1 MGIRITRNWEL
12 GTRNSKK
19 KESLP
24 IMKAFAT
31 ENIRNLAV
39 IGHGDAGKTQLVSS
53 MLYVAGSAT
62 RWGKVDEGTTIT
74 DYDEDSIERKV
85 SLNNN
90 FAHAEYQ
97 DTKIN
102 FIDTPG
108 YAAFVSHAR
117 PALRVADCALVVV
130 DGVHGIEVQTEKT
143 WQYANEFLLPR
154 FMVINKI
161 DKEHADFGHALETAA
176 DSFARSIVPF
186 TLPIGREGS
195 FRGVIDVVH
204 QKAYE
209 FDDNGKA
216 KAIGIPSEEKALLDS
231 TRERLIE
238 IVAESDD
245 ALMEKYFAEGTL
257 PEEDIIPNLAR
268 AIAASKLCP
277 VYAASATTLVGLQ
290 ILLDHLVEFA
300 PNPATHEMEYGFAD
314 NEMTGDR
321 INRKYNNDEP
331 FSAYV
336 FRTIADPFAGRI
348 NVMKVVSG
356 KITHDANV
364 RNTSRDTDERLGAL
378 HVISGKTL
386 DKVDSAATGDI
397 IAVVKLK
404 DTQTGDTLSDKA
416 KPIVYPKVEYP
427 EAAIAFAI
435 EPKSRADED
444 KISGALHKILEEDP
458 SLHFERD
465 PQTNE
470 FILSGSGQLHIETVV
485 KKLENRYHVEV
496 TLHPPK
502 VPYKETITQQ
512 AEVQGRH
519 KKQSGGRGQ
528 FGDCK
533 VIFEPLERGGGFEWV
548 DKIFGGSVPQN
559 FRPAIEKGIIEAA
572 ASGAVAGYPLV
583 DFKVTLID
591 GSFHAVDSD
600 EHSFRAAGRKAFR
613 AAMEKVKPTLLEPI
627 MDVEVFTPQEVSG
640 DIMGDLN
647 SRRGRVGGMEVRG
660 KQQVIKAKVP
670 LAEMLDYQ
678 SKLNSVTQARGS
690 YHMQFSHYDPL
701 PGNLAQ
707 KVIDEAV
714 AAGRVRAHDDDE

>member
-1 MGIRITRNWEL
+1 
-12 GTRNSKK
+12 
-19 KESLP
+19 
-24 IMKAFAT
+24 MKAFST
-31 ENIRNLAV
+31 ENLRNLAV
-39 IGHGDAGKTQLVSS
+39 IGHGDSGKTQLVSS
-53 MLYVAGSAT
+53 LLHVSGSQH
-62 RWGKVDEGTTIT
+62 RWGKVDEGTTVT
-74 DYDEDSIERKV
+74 DYDEDSIERKI

-90 FAHAEYQ
+90 FAHLEYK

-161 DKEHADFGHALETAA
+161 DKEHADFGHALETATS
-176 DSFARSIVPF
+176 SFARSIVPF
-186 TLPIGREGS
+186 TLPIGKEGD
-195 FRGVIDVVH
+195 FNGVVDVVH

-209 FDDNGKA
+209 FDAAGKA
-216 KAIGIPSEEKALLDS
+216 KEIPLPETGRDVFER

-245 ALMEKYFAEGTL
+245 ALMEKYFADGTL
-257 PEEDIIPNLAR
+257 PEEDIYPNLAK
-268 AIAASKLCP
+268 AIAKSRLCP
-277 VYAASATTLVGLQ
+277 VYAVSSTTLVGIQ
-290 ILLDHLVEFA
+290 ILLDHIVEFA
-300 PNPATHEMEYGFAD
+300 PNPATHESEYGFAD
-314 NEMTGDR
+314 ADLSGDR
-321 INRKYNNDEP
+321 ISRKYSNDEP

-348 NVMKVVSG
+348 NVFKVVSG
-356 KITHDANV
+356 KVASDATVYNS
-364 RNTSRDTDERLGAL
+364 TRDTPERLGSL
-378 HVISGKTL
+378 HVINGKTL
-386 DKVDSAATGDI
+386 EKVNEAQTGDI

-404 DTQTGDTLSDKA
+404 DTQTGDTLCDKA
-416 KPIVYPKVEYP
+416 KPIVFPKVEYP

-435 EPKSRADED
+435 EPKSRADEE
-444 KISGALHKILEEDP
+444 KISVALHKILEEDP
-458 SLHFERD
+458 SLHFDRD
-465 PQTNE
+465 AQTKE

-485 KKLENRYHVEV
+485 DKLNKRYHVEV

-512 AEVQGRH
+512 VEVQGRH

-533 VIFEPLERGGGFEWV
+533 AIFEPLDRGAGFEWV
-548 DKIFGGSVPQN
+548 DKIFGGSIPQN
-559 FRPAIEKGIIEAA
+559 FRPAVEKGILEAA
-572 ASGAVAGYPLV
+572 QTGYVAGYPMV
-583 DFKVTLID
+583 DFRVTLID
-591 GSFHAVDSD
+591 GSYHTVDSD
-600 EHSFRAAGRKAFR
+600 EHSFRAAGRKAYR
-613 AAMEKVKPTLLEPI
+613 AAMEKAKPTLLEPI

-647 SRRGRVGGMEVRG
+647 SRRGRVAGMDMRG

-670 LAEMLDYQ
+670 LSEMLDYQ

-701 PGNLAQ
+701 PHNLAQ

>member
-1 MGIRITRNWEL
+1 
-12 GTRNSKK
+12 
-19 KESLP
+19 
-24 IMKAFAT
+24 MKAFTT

-53 MLYVAGSAT
+53 MMHAAGMPG
-62 RWGKVDEGTTIT
+62 RWGKVDEGTTVT

-90 FAHAEYQ
+90 FAHLEYN

-102 FIDTPG
+102 LIDTPG

-143 WQYANEFLLPR
+143 WQYANEFMLPR

-161 DKEHADFGHALETAA
+161 DKEHADFAHALETAA

-209 FDDNGKA
+209 FDAEGKA
-216 KAIGIPSEEKALLDS
+216 KPIGIPSEETALLNS

-245 ALMEKYFAEGTL
+245 ALMEKYFENGTL
-257 PEEDIIPNLAR
+257 PEEDIVPNLAR
-268 AIAASKLCP
+268 AIASSKLCP
-277 VYAASATTLVGLQ
+277 VYAISATNLVGIQ
-290 ILLDHLVEFA
+290 ILLNHLVEFA
-300 PNPATHEMEYGFAD
+300 PNPATHEMEYGFKD

-356 KITHDANV
+356 HVTSDATV
-364 RNTSRDTDERLGAL
+364 QNTTRDVPERLGAL

-386 DKVDSAATGDI
+386 DKVNEAATGDI

-416 KPIVYPKVEYP
+416 KPIVYPQVEYP

-444 KISGALHKILEEDP
+444 KISSALHKILEEDP
-458 SLHFERD
+458 SLHFDRD
-465 PQTNE
+465 PQTKE

-485 KKLENRYHVEV
+485 KKLEQRYHVEV

-502 VPYKETITQQ
+502 VPYKETITAQV
-512 AEVQGRH
+512 EVQGRH

-533 VIFEPLERGGGFEWV
+533 CIFEPLDRGAGFEWV

-572 ASGAVAGYPLV
+572 AGGAVAGYPLI

-591 GSFHAVDSD
+591 GSYHAVDSD

-613 AAMEKVKPTLLEPI
+613 AAIEKAKPTILEPI

-670 LAEMLDYQ
+670 LSEMLDYQ

-701 PGNLAQ
+701 PGNLIK
-707 KVIDEAV
+707 KVVDEAV
-714 AAGRVRAHDDDE
+714 ASGRVRAHEDDD

>member
-1 MGIRITRNWEL
+1 
-12 GTRNSKK
+12 
-19 KESLP
+19 
-24 IMKAFAT
+24 MKAFTT

-39 IGHGDAGKTQLVSS
+39 IGHGDAGKTQLTASLAYVS
-53 MLYVAGSAT
+53 GAT
-62 RWGKVDEGTTIT
+62 PRWGKVDEGTTVT

-90 FAHAEYQ
+90 FAHLEYK

-102 FIDTPG
+102 LIDTPG

-154 FMVINKI
+154 FMVINKME
-161 DKEHADFGHALETAA
+161 KEHADFGHALETASS
-176 DSFARSIVPF
+176 SFARSIVPF
-186 TLPIGREGS
+186 TLPIGKEGS
-195 FRGVIDVVH
+195 FRGVVDVVH

-209 FDDNGKA
+209 FDENGKA
-216 KAIGIPSEEKALLDS
+216 KSIPIPSEGKDIFDR

-245 ALMEKYFAEGTL
+245 ALMEKYFNDGTL
-257 PEEDIIPNLAR
+257 PEEDIYPNLAQ

-277 VYAASATTLVGLQ
+277 VYAVSATNLVGLQ
-290 ILLDHLVEFA
+290 ILLDHIVEFA
-300 PNPATHEMEYGFAD
+300 PNPATHESEYGYAD
-314 NEMTGDR
+314 SDMSGDR
-321 INRKYNNDEP
+321 VTRKYSNDEP

-356 KITHDANV
+356 KVSSDATVHNS
-364 RNTSRDTDERLGAL
+364 SRDTAERLGAL
-378 HVISGKTL
+378 HVINGKTL
-386 DKVDSAATGDI
+386 DKVNEAQTGDI

-404 DTQTGDTLSDKA
+404 ETQTGDTLCDKA
-416 KPIVYPKVEYP
+416 KPIVFPKVEYP

-444 KISGALHKILEEDP
+444 KISVALHKILEEDP
-458 SLHFERD
+458 SLHFDRD
-465 PQTNE
+465 PQTKE

-485 KKLENRYHVEV
+485 AKLNSRYHVEV

-512 AEVQGRH
+512 IEVQGRH

-533 VIFEPLERGGGFEWV
+533 VVFEPLDRGAGFEWV
-548 DKIFGGSVPQN
+548 DKIFGGSIPQN
-559 FRPAIEKGIIEAA
+559 FRPAVEKGILEAA
-572 ASGAVAGYPLV
+572 QTGYVAGYPMVDFRVTLV
-583 DFKVTLID
+583 D
-591 GSFHAVDSD
+591 GSYHTVDSD
-600 EHSFRAAGRKAFR
+600 EHSFRAAGRKAYR
-613 AAMEKVKPTLLEPI
+613 AAMEKAKPTLLEPI

-647 SRRGRVGGMEVRG
+647 SRRGRVAGMDMRG

-670 LAEMLDYQ
+670 LSEMLDYQ

-701 PGNLAQ
+701 PHNLAQ

-714 AAGRVRAHDDDE
+714 AAGRVRPHDDDE

>member
-1 MGIRITRNWEL
+1 
-12 GTRNSKK
+12 
-19 KESLP
+19 
-24 IMKAFAT
+24 MKAFAT

-53 MLYVAGSAT
+53 LLHAAGMPG
-62 RWGKVDEGTTIT
+62 RWGKVDEGTTVT
-74 DYDEDSIERKV
+74 DYDEDSIERKI
-85 SLNNN
+85 SLNNS
-90 FAHAEYQ
+90 FTHLEYQ

-102 FIDTPG
+102 LIDTPG

-130 DGVHGIEVQTEKT
+130 DAVHGIEVQTEKT

-161 DKEHADFGHALETAA
+161 DKEHGDFGHALETAA
-176 DSFARSIVPF
+176 SSFARSIVPF
-186 TLPIGREGS
+186 TLPIGQEGD
-195 FRGVIDVVH
+195 FRGVVDVVH

-209 FDDNGKA
+209 FDEAGKA
-216 KAIGIPSEEKALLDS
+216 TEIPLPEEGRDVFER

-245 ALMEKYFAEGTL
+245 ALMEKYFDSGTL
-257 PEEDIIPNLAR
+257 EEEDIYPNLAA
-268 AIAASKLCP
+268 AIAKSKLCP
-277 VYAASATTLVGLQ
+277 VYAVSSTTLVGLQ
-290 ILLDHLVEFA
+290 ILLDHIVEFA
-300 PNPATHEMEYGFAD
+300 PNPASHEAEWGFAD
-314 NEMTGDR
+314 NEMKGDH
-321 INRKYNNDEP
+321 ISRKYSSEEP

-356 KITHDANV
+356 KVANDATVYNST
-364 RNTSRDTDERLGAL
+364 RETMERLGAL

-386 DKVDSAATGDI
+386 DKVPDASTGDI
-397 IAVVKLK
+397 IAVVKLRE
-404 DTQTGDTLSDKA
+404 TQTGDTLCDKA
-416 KPIVYPKVEYP
+416 KPIVFPPVEYP
-427 EAAIAFAI
+427 EAAISFAI

-444 KISGALHKILEEDP
+444 KISVALHKILEEDP

-465 PQTNE
+465 PQTKE

-485 KKLENRYHVEV
+485 RKLADRYHVEV
-496 TLHPPK
+496 ALHPPK

-512 AEVQGRH
+512 VEVQGRH

-533 VIFEPLERGGGFEWV
+533 VIFEPLDRGAGFEWV

-572 ASGAVAGYPLV
+572 TGGAVAGYPLV

-591 GSFHAVDSD
+591 GSYHTVDSD

-613 AAMEKVKPTLLEPI
+613 AAMDKAKPTLLEPI

-647 SRRGRVGGMEVRG
+647 SRRGRVSGMEMRG

-670 LAEMLDYQ
+670 LSEMLDYQ

-714 AAGRVRAHDDDE
+714 AAGRVRAHEEDE

>member
-1 MGIRITRNWEL
+1 
-12 GTRNSKK
+12 
-19 KESLP
+19 
-24 IMKAFAT
+24 MKSFTT

-39 IGHGDAGKTQLVSS
+39 IGHGDAGKTQLVST
-53 MLYVAGSAT
+53 MLHIAGT
-62 RWGKVDEGTTIT
+62 TPRWGRVDEGTTIT
-74 DYDEDSIERKV
+74 DFEEDSIDRKI

-90 FAHAEYQ
+90 FAHLEYN

-102 FIDTPG
+102 LIDTPG

-117 PALRVADCALVVV
+117 PALRVVDCALVVV

-143 WQYANEFLLPR
+143 WNYANEFMLPR
-154 FMVINKI
+154 FMVINKL
-161 DKEHADFGHALETAA
+161 DKEHSDFGHALETASS
-176 DSFARSIVPF
+176 SFARSIVPF
-186 TLPIGREGS
+186 TLPIGSEAN
-195 FRGVIDVVH
+195 FKGVVDVVH

-209 FDDNGKA
+209 FDADGKA
-216 KAIGIPSEEKALLDS
+216 KEIPMPEAGRDVFDR

-245 ALMEKYFAEGTL
+245 ALMEKYFEDGTL
-257 PEEDIIPNLAR
+257 PEEDIYPNLAR
-268 AIAASKLCP
+268 AIAKSKLCP
-277 VYAASATTLVGLQ
+277 VYAVSASTGVGVQ

-300 PNPATHEMEYGFAD
+300 PNPATHESEVGFTD

-321 INRKYNNDEP
+321 INRKYSNDEP

-356 KITHDANV
+356 RVANDATVYNST
-364 RNTSRDTDERLGAL
+364 RETMERLGAL
-378 HVISGKTL
+378 HAISGKTL
-386 DKVDSAATGDI
+386 DKVNEASTGDI

-416 KPIVYPKVEYP
+416 KPIVYPRVEYP

-435 EPKSRADED
+435 EPKSRNDED
-444 KISGALHKILEEDP
+444 KISSALHKILEEDP
-458 SLHFERD
+458 SLHFDRD
-465 PQTNE
+465 PQTKE

-512 AEVQGRH
+512 VEVQGRH

-533 VIFEPLERGGGFEWV
+533 VIFEPLDRGAGFEWV

-572 ASGAVAGYPLV
+572 TGGAVAGYPLV

-591 GSFHAVDSD
+591 GSYHAVDSD

-613 AAMEKVKPTLLEPI
+613 AAMEKARPTLLEPI

-647 SRRGRVGGMEVRG
+647 SRRGRVSGMEMRG

-701 PGNLAQ
+701 PHNLSD
-707 KVIDEAV
+707 KVVQDAV
-714 AAGRVRAHDDDE
+714 AAGRVRAHEDDE

>member
-1 MGIRITRNWEL
+1 
-12 GTRNSKK
+12 
-19 KESLP
+19 
-24 IMKAFAT
+24 
-31 ENIRNLAV
+31 V

-53 MLYVAGSAT
+53 LLHVAGTSH

-74 DYDEDSIERKV
+74 DYEEDAIARKV

-90 FAHAEYQ
+90 FAHAEYK

-117 PALRVADCALVVV
+117 PALRVADCAMVVV

-154 FMVINKI
+154 FMVINKL
-161 DKEHADFGHALETAA
+161 DKEHSEFGHALETATHA
-176 DSFARSIVPF
+176 FARSIVPF
-186 TLPIGREGS
+186 TLPIGTETN
-195 FRGVIDVVH
+195 FKGVVDVVH

-209 FDDNGKA
+209 FDADGKA
-216 KAIGIPSEEKALLDS
+216 KEIPMPESGRDIFER

-245 ALMEKYFAEGTL
+245 ALMEKYFSDGTL
-257 PEEDIIPNLAR
+257 PEEDIYPNLAK

-277 VYAASATTLVGLQ
+277 VYAVSASTAVGLQ
-290 ILLDHLVEFA
+290 ILLDHIVEFA
-300 PNPATHEMEYGFAD
+300 PNPAAHESEYGFAD
-314 NEMTGDR
+314 NDMEGDR
-321 INRKYNNDEP
+321 ISRKYSNDEP

-348 NVMKVVSG
+348 NVFKVISG
-356 KITHDANV
+356 KVTSDATVQNS
-364 RNTSRDTDERLGAL
+364 TRDTAERLGAL
-378 HVISGKTL
+378 HYIQGKTL
-386 DKVDSAATGDI
+386 DKINDAATGDI
-397 IAVVKLK
+397 VAVVKLRE
-404 DTQTGDTLSDKA
+404 TMTGDTLTDKA
-416 KPIVYPKVEYP
+416 KPIVFPKVEYP

-435 EPKSRADED
+435 EPKSRADEE
-444 KISGALHKILEEDP
+444 KISAALHKILEEDP
-458 SLHFERD
+458 SLHFDRD
-465 PQTNE
+465 PQTKE

-485 KKLENRYHVEV
+485 DKLKNRFHVEV

-502 VPYKETITQQ
+502 VPYKETITQTV
-512 AEVQGRH
+512 EVQGRH

-533 VIFEPLERGGGFEWV
+533 VIFEPKGRGEGFEWV
-548 DKIFGGSVPQN
+548 DKIFGGSIPQN
-559 FRPAIEKGIIEAA
+559 FRPAVEKGILEAA
-572 ASGAVAGYPLV
+572 QAGAVAGYPLV

-591 GSFHAVDSD
+591 GSYHTVDSD
-600 EHSFRAAGRKAFR
+600 EHSFRAAGRKAYR
-613 AAMEKVKPTLLEPI
+613 NAMEKAKPTLLEPI
-627 MDVEVFTPQEVSG
+627 MDVEVFTPQEFSG

-647 SRRGRVGGMEVRG
+647 SRRGRVSGMDMRG

-670 LAEMLDYQ
+670 LSEMLDYQ

-701 PGNLAQ
+701 PHNLAD
-707 KVIDEAV
+707 KVIKDAV
-714 AAGRVRAHDDDE
+714 ESGRVRAHEEED

>member
-1 MGIRITRNWEL
+1 
-12 GTRNSKK
+12 
-19 KESLP
+19 
-24 IMKAFAT
+24 MKSFAT

-53 MLYVAGSAT
+53 LLHVAGTSH

-74 DYDEDSIERKV
+74 DHEEDSIARKI

-90 FAHAEYQ
+90 FAHADYS

-117 PALRVADCALVVV
+117 PALRAADCAVVIV

-154 FMVINKI
+154 FMVINKL
-161 DKEHADFGHALETAA
+161 DKEHADFGHAIETAA
-176 DSFARSIVPF
+176 SSFARSIVPF
-186 TLPIGREGS
+186 TLPIGTEAD
-195 FRGVIDVVH
+195 FKGVVDVVH
-204 QKAYE
+204 QKAYQ
-209 FDDNGKA
+209 FDEAGKA
-216 KAIGIPSEEKALLDS
+216 KEIPMPESGRDIFDR

-245 ALMEKYFAEGTL
+245 ALMEKYFADGTL
-257 PEEDIIPNLAR
+257 PEEDIYPNLAK
-268 AIAASKLCP
+268 AIANSKLCP
-277 VYAASATTLVGLQ
+277 VYAVSSTTLVGLQ
-290 ILLDHLVEFA
+290 ILLDHIVEFA
-300 PNPATHEMEYGFAD
+300 PNPAAHESEYGFVNND
-314 NEMTGDR
+314 MSGDR
-321 INRKYNNDEP
+321 ISRKYSADEP

-348 NVMKVVSG
+348 NVFKVISG
-356 KITHDANV
+356 KVSSDATVFNS
-364 RNTSRDTDERLGAL
+364 TRDTMERLGAL
-378 HVISGKTL
+378 HYIQGKTL
-386 DKVDSAATGDI
+386 DKITEAATGDI
-397 IAVVKLK
+397 IAVVKLRE
-404 DTQTGDTLSDKA
+404 TQTGDTLCDKA
-416 KPIVYPKVEYP
+416 KPIVYPPVEYP

-444 KISGALHKILEEDP
+444 KISAALHKILEEDP

-465 PQTNE
+465 PQTKE

-485 KKLENRYHVEV
+485 DKLKNRYHVEV
-496 TLHPPK
+496 ALHPPK
-502 VPYKETITQQ
+502 VPYKETITQTV
-512 AEVQGRH
+512 EVQGRH

-533 VIFEPLERGGGFEWV
+533 VIFEPKGRGEGFEWV
-548 DKIFGGSVPQN
+548 DKIFGGSIPQN
-559 FRPAIEKGIIEAA
+559 FRPAVEKGILEAA
-572 ASGAVAGYPLV
+572 QAGAVAGYPLV

-591 GSFHAVDSD
+591 GSYHTVDSD
-600 EHSFRAAGRKAFR
+600 EHSFRAAGRKAYR
-613 AAMEKVKPTLLEPI
+613 NAMEKAKPTLLEPI
-627 MDVEVFTPQEVSG
+627 MDVEVFTPQEFSG

-647 SRRGRVGGMEVRG
+647 SRRGRVSGMDMRG

-670 LAEMLDYQ
+670 LSEMLDYQ

-690 YHMQFSHYDPL
+690 YHMQFSHYDPV
-701 PGNLAQ
+701 PHNLAD
-707 KVIDEAV
+707 KVIQDAV
-714 AAGRVRAHDDDE
+714 ASGRVRAHEEEE

>member
-1 MGIRITRNWEL
+1 
-12 GTRNSKK
+12 
-19 KESLP
+19 
-24 IMKAFAT
+24 MKAFNT

-53 MLYVAGSAT
+53 LLYVAGAT
-62 RWGKVDEGTTIT
+62 PRWGKVDEGSTMT

-90 FAHAEYQ
+90 FAHLEYK

-102 FIDTPG
+102 LIDTPG

-130 DGVHGIEVQTEKT
+130 DAVHGIEVQTEKT

-161 DKEHADFGHALETAA
+161 DKEHADFGHALETATS
-176 DSFARSIVPF
+176 SFARSIVPF
-186 TLPIGREGS
+186 SLPIGKEGD
-195 FRGVIDVVH
+195 FKGVVDVVH
-204 QKAYE
+204 QKAYS
-209 FDDNGKA
+209 FDEHGKA
-216 KAIGIPSEEKALLDS
+216 KEIPIPEDGRDVFER

-257 PEEDIIPNLAR
+257 PEEDIYPNLAK
-268 AIAASKLCP
+268 AIASSKLCP
-277 VYAASATTLVGLQ
+277 VYAVSSSTLVGLQ
-290 ILLDHLVEFA
+290 LLLDHLVEFA
-300 PNPATHEMEYGFAD
+300 PNPATHEAEYGFANAD
-314 NEMTGDR
+314 LSGDR
-321 INRKYNNDEP
+321 ITRKYSNDEP

-348 NVMKVVSG
+348 NVMKIVSG
-356 KITHDANV
+356 KVASDATV
-364 RNTSRDTDERLGAL
+364 QNTSRDSAERLGAL
-378 HVISGKTL
+378 HLIAGKTL
-386 DKVDSAATGDI
+386 EKVDSAQTGDI

-435 EPKSRADED
+435 EPKSRADEE
-444 KISGALHKILEEDP
+444 KISVALHKVLEEDP
-458 SLHFERD
+458 SLNFERD
-465 PQTNE
+465 PQTKE

-485 KKLENRYHVEV
+485 DKLNNRFHVEV

-502 VPYKETITQQ
+502 VPYKETITQTC
-512 AEVQGRH
+512 EVQGRH

-548 DKIFGGSVPQN
+548 DKIFGGAVPQN
-559 FRPAIEKGIIEAA
+559 FRPAIEKGILEAA
-572 ASGAVAGYPLV
+572 AGGAVAGYPLV

-591 GSFHAVDSD
+591 GSYHTVDSD
-600 EHSFRAAGRKAFR
+600 EHSFKAAGRKAFR
-613 AAMEKVKPTLLEPI
+613 AAMERARPTLLEPI

-647 SRRGRVGGMEVRG
+647 SRRGRVGGMDMRG

-670 LAEMLDYQ
+670 LSEMLDYQ

-701 PGNLAQ
+701 PHNLAQ

-714 AAGRVRAHDDDE
+714 AEGRVRAHDDDE

>member
-1 MGIRITRNWEL
+1 
-12 GTRNSKK
+12 
-19 KESLP
+19 
-24 IMKAFAT
+24 MKAFAT

-53 MLYVAGSAT
+53 MLYVAGLTT

-90 FAHAEYQ
+90 FAHLEYK
-97 DTKIN
+97 DTKFN
-102 FIDTPG
+102 LIDTPG

-117 PALRVADCALVVV
+117 QALRVADTGLVVV

-143 WQYANEFLLPR
+143 WNYANEFMLPR

-161 DKEHADFGHALETAA
+161 DKEHADFAHAIETAA

-186 TLPIGREGS
+186 TLPIGQEAN
-195 FRGVIDVVH
+195 FKGVIDVVH

-209 FDDNGKA
+209 FDAEGKA
-216 KAIGIPSEEKALLDS
+216 KGVGIPSEMTALLNS

-245 ALMEKYFAEGTL
+245 KLMEKYFETGTL
-257 PEEDIIPNLAR
+257 PEEDIVPNLAR

-277 VYAASATTLVGLQ
+277 VYAISSTTLVGIQ
-290 ILLDHLVEFA
+290 ILLDHIVEFA
-300 PNPATHEMEYGFAD
+300 PNPATHEAEYGFAD
-314 NEMTGDR
+314 NDMAGDR
-321 INRKYNNDEP
+321 INRKYSNDEP

-356 KITHDANV
+356 RIEHDATV
-364 RNTSRDTDERLGAL
+364 QNTTRDVPERLGAL
-378 HVISGKTL
+378 HLISGKTL
-386 DKVDSAATGDI
+386 DKVENAATGDI
-397 IAVVKLK
+397 IAVVKLR
-404 DTQTGDTLSDKA
+404 DTQTGDTLADKA

-444 KISGALHKILEEDP
+444 KISAALHKILEEDP
-458 SLHFERD
+458 SLHFDRD
-465 PQTNE
+465 PQTKE

-485 KKLENRYHVEV
+485 KKLEQRYHVEV

-512 AEVQGRH
+512 VEVQGRH

-533 VIFEPLERGGGFEWV
+533 CIFEPLDRGAGFEWV

-572 ASGAVAGYPLV
+572 ASGAIAGYPLV
-583 DFKVTLID
+583 DFRVTLID
-591 GSFHAVDSD
+591 GSYHAVDSD

-613 AAMEKVKPTLLEPI
+613 NAIEKARPTLLEPI

-647 SRRGRVGGMEVRG
+647 SRRGRVAGMETRG

-670 LAEMLDYQ
+670 LSEMLDYQ

-701 PGNLAQ
+701 PGNLSQ

-714 AAGRVRAHDDDE
+714 ASGRVRAHEEDE